1 MSRRNAE
8 NIATPS
14 PLRPRPKAQNTKSR
28 LDDPTCGAAQG
39 QQQQIEI
46 LKKQLEVQQQ
56 RLELMRRD
64 LKAQQ
69 GQLEQMRSDLDWFR
83 ITQPYPPLGTPVPCL
98 GKSRC

>member
-1 MSRRNAE
+1 
-8 NIATPS
+8 
-14 PLRPRPKAQNTKSR
+14 
-28 LDDPTCGAAQG
+28 
-39 QQQQIEI
+39 
-46 LKKQLEVQQQ
+46 
-56 RLELMRRD
+56 MRRD